1 MVKTRLGWGCTASLE
16 PGLSP
21 LKYDTPQ
28 CFRKTICYESRTKP
42 MKGLWTIEV
51 QKTHLPDKPGR
62 HFNSFHS
69 NFRIISALVKAEFL
83 EPWFSPPL
91 THMHKLE
98 FWFRH
103 YLFVLLTVWFLQYI
117 CHQRLKLCLESF
129 AKSRDLASYLGKPQL
144 WGSLRRSWMLLP
156 GSFLPFEHFL
166 LKTASTAV
174 FLEPRFPY
182 FFQWVQPWEEMYV
195 NLCNPTWRHF
205 VSEWLCLVQM
215 NWTSCEQLWTTNLTM
230 SQIQPQCF
238 LKRLCDIK

>member
-1 MVKTRLGWGCTASLE
+1 MLREPNKTHER
-16 PGLSP
+16 
-21 LKYDTPQ
+21 
-28 CFRKTICYESRTKP
+28 FRI
-42 MKGLWTIEV
+42 IEV
-51 QKTHLPDKPGR
+51 HRTHLPDKPGR
-62 HFNSFHS
+62 RSNSFHG

-83 EPWFSPPL
+83 EPWFSPVLMYAQIGILIPTL
-91 THMHKLE
+91 SFCSPHSVVSAI
-98 FWFRH
+98 
-103 YLFVLLTVWFLQYI
+103 YLPPAF
-117 CHQRLKLCLESF
+117 KAMESF
-129 AKSRDLASYLGKPQL
+129 GKSSDLASYLGNPQL
-144 WGSLRRSWMLLP
+144 WGSLPRSWMLLP

-215 NWTSCEQLWTTNLTM
+215 NWTSCEQLWTTSLTM